1 MLLFEK
7 SLQIKYAVISSRTLY
22 GRKQCR
28 ILLRKPLL
36 FRLGISLT
44 FCSYDFYGKTNLEL
58 IYYRVAV
65 HVNYR
70 FFFLVKHFSYCHVS
84 KVLGLKT
91 YNPAKEYEIG
101 GDEV

>member
-1 MLLFEK
+1 MLLFKE

-36 FRLGISLT
+36 FRFGISLT

-65 HVNYR
+65 HVKYR
-70 FFFLVKHFSYCHVS
+70 FFFPS
-84 KVLGLKT
+84 KTLLLLPCEQVLGLKT
-91 YNPAKEYEIG
+91 YNPAKEYEVG